1 MRRNAK
7 PAHRLQGLGARRAR
21 ERDLLTHYQ
30 QVTESTTAADP
41 PDATKSRRRFEL
53 EILAI
58 IVVALLL
65 SFLVKTFIVQ
75 PFSIPSESM
84 ESTLDI
90 GDRILVSK
98 FTPQHSPLHRG
109 DVVVFAAPP
118 SWKDAAAPQSTGI
131 RAVIKSGLSWVGIL
145 PAGGQHYVV
154 KRIIGMPGDHVVCDQ
169 NCFQRGGPLTV
180 NGVAINE
187 AGYLNPGNAPSA
199 LGFDITVPQGSVW
212 LMGDN
217 RGHSGDSRAHDHGA
231 DGSSADGTRGSVPI
245 SDIVGEVVGI
255 AWPLNH
261 IQSVGSH
268 PEVFADVPAPP
279 TARAH

>member
-1 MRRNAK
+1 MSH
-7 PAHRLQGLGARRAR
+7 HR
-21 ERDLLTHYQ
+21 
-30 QVTESTTAADP
+30 QVTETATTTDSGQP
-41 PDATKSRRRFEL
+41 PKSRRRFGL
-53 EILAI
+53 EIVAI
-58 IVVALLL
+58 VVVALML
-65 SFLVKTFIVQ
+65 SFLVKTFIGQ

-118 SWKDAAAPQSTGI
+118 TWKDAAAPQSTGI

-145 PAGGQHYVV
+145 PASGQHFVV
-154 KRIIGMPGDHVVCDQ
+154 KRIIGMPGDHVVCGQD
-169 NCFQRGGPLTV
+169 CFQHGGPLTV

-187 AGYLNPGNAPSA
+187 TSYVNRGNAPSTE
-199 LGFDITVPQGSVW
+199 GFDITVPAGSVW

-217 RGHSGDSRAHDHGA
+217 RGHSGDSRAHDHNT
-231 DGSSADGTRGSVPI
+231 DGKSAGGTRGSVPI

-255 AWPLNH
+255 AWPLSR

-268 PEVFADVPAPP
+268 PEVFATVPAP
-279 TARAH
+279 